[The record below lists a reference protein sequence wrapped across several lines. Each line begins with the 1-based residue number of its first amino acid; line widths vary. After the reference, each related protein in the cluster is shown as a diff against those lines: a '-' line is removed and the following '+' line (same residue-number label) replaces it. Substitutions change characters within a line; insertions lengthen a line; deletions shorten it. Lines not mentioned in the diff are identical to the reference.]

1 MVNMTFRKAWVAAG
15 LALAICSAPAN
26 AADFG
31 GIKEIGGDV
40 PVPVPAP
47 APVPTYDYDSD
58 WYVGL
63 AIGANISQSA
73 TIIDTDTDYLGN
85 RTPGHF
91 ARDSSDIG
99 TSPIFGLDF
108 GRYITPSLRAEI
120 AIDYSPNAQI
130 NRSEQLGYVVSN
142 SGYNFSAGGIDTNFY
157 SVSRTDTV
165 KLSRTTGLVN
175 LLYDIDTGTRFTP
188 YIGGGVGFSWRKLR
202 RTFSEHYSCIDAENS
217 ISGPLGS
224 CSPNAA
230 PSTASPLSGSST
242 KEQIDFAAAV
252 QAGIGYRVNEWIT
265 WDNGWQMLWEANS
278 LASVAPSASGS
289 NTIVFKDSILQQ
301 FRSGIR
307 VKFD

>member
-1 MVNMTFRKAWVAAG
+1 M
-15 LALAICSAPAN
+15 
-26 AADFG
+26 
-31 GIKEIGGDV
+31 
-40 PVPVPAP
+40 
-47 APVPTYDYDSD
+47 
-58 WYVGL
+58 
-63 AIGANISQSA
+63 
-73 TIIDTDTDYLGN
+73 
-85 RTPGHF
+85 
-91 ARDSSDIG
+91 
-99 TSPIFGLDF
+99 
-108 GRYITPSLRAEI
+108 
-120 AIDYSPNAQI
+120 
-130 NRSEQLGYVVSN
+130 VSN

-202 RTFSEHYSCIDAENS
+202 RTFSENYSCIDAENS

-230 PSTASPLSGSST
+230 PLTASPLSGSST

-252 QAGIGYRVNEWIT
+252 QAGIGYRINEWIT

-278 LASVAPSASGS
+278 IASVAPSASGS

>member
-1 MVNMTFRKAWVAAG
+1 MTFRKAWVAAG

-31 GIKEIGGDV
+31 GIREIGGDV

-73 TIIDTDTDYLGN
+73 TIIDTDTDYFGH
-85 RTPGHF
+85 TIPGHF
-91 ARDSSDIG
+91 ARDSDDIG

-120 AIDYSPNAQI
+120 AIDYSPDAQI
-130 NRSEQLGYVVSN
+130 SRSEQLGYVVSN

-202 RTFSEHYSCIDAENS
+202 RTFSENYSCIDAENS

-230 PSTASPLSGSST
+230 PSTASPLSGSRT
-242 KEQIDFAAAV
+242 KEQVDFAAAV
-252 QAGIGYRVNEWIT
+252 QAGIAYNITDSIT

-278 LASVAPSASGS
+278 IASVAPSASGS